1 MSLAMMIRAVPATF
15 WGIVVG
21 SLFTVI
27 GVVITNRSNTQRLRL
42 QHEHERELEAKDRD
56 LSMRRDI
63 YLDSMDAISEGMG
76 AVGRFGE
83 LDVPLESLMGRYESK
98 AAGIRK
104 VALVGTEETVR
115 AVSVFAQEI
124 MGSFLRLTA
133 QRAQLEALQ
142 ERIMIAQQKL
152 DVTSAD
158 DQTAMSEARAELL
171 AVEGEFVMAQ
181 MEVMNN
187 SMAEVARLD
196 ELLVPVIGQMRTE
209 LGLAFDETFQR
220 QLVQEGH
227 EKLAA
232 FFGEFASGM
241 QSYYQTDESE

>member
-27 GVVITNRSNTQRLRL
+27 GVVITNRSNTQRLRIQH
-42 QHEHERELEAKDRD
+42 QHESELEAKARD
-56 LSMRRDI
+56 LSMRREI

-83 LDVPLESLMGRYESK
+83 LTVPLESLMGRYESK

-115 AVSVFAQEI
+115 AVSIFSQEI

-133 QRAQLEALQ
+133 QRARLEALHERVAASQQQLEASVAEQ
-142 ERIMIAQQKL
+142 
-152 DVTSAD
+152 TSAK
-158 DQTAMSEARAELL
+158 EAQAELL
-171 AVEGEFVMAQ
+171 AAEGEFVAAQ
-181 MEVMNN
+181 MEVMQS
-187 SMAEVARLD
+187 SMSEVARLD
-196 ELLVPVIGQMRTE
+196 DLLVPVIRQMRLE
-209 LGLAFDETFQR
+209 LGLEFDEAFHR
-220 QLVQEGH
+220 ELVQEGH
-227 EKLAA
+227 RRLSD
-232 FFGEFASGM
+232 FFTDFASGM
-241 QSYYQTDESE
+241 QSYYQIDESE